1 MPGYFRVTSFGF
13 EAYCDALIARRSHIP
28 HEPAQALLL
37 SLVGTPTQVDA
48 IGASLYQGR
57 PLSLIHQTNG
67 ERFSL
72 TLGENFTTS
81 SITQKTDN
89 LIHKIIRSAKHFNR
103 KASWLDEKILYGTVY
118 GTDLEVVK
126 QRAFLLVDSQ
136 TNTPLL
142 PQWIDWLWDEVFHP
156 EKLYSFGNENF
167 RETWNISWP
176 EAIDFEAMVL
186 ESVKAGYLT
195 DGVAS
200 ARVIS
205 LPPVV
210 SDAEPVKVEPKVIAI
225 GDFLNDWGEQ
235 LKAKVVDG
243 MTPVYTPK
251 QEDDW
256 DKAARVK
263 LEGLLRK
270 SFSGQTIRGVL
281 PVAKALF
288 QKNDKGAFNVG
299 VMGTGKT
306 QMALAVAYLIP
317 KKAKRIIVMCP
328 GHLVQKWIREA
339 KAVLPDVT
347 CYNLNG
353 PSMAL
358 LLAHKQI
365 PKKPQGIEVW
375 VIGKERAKLHY
386 QRKIATYRRKG
397 KECCPECGR
406 TVEYDDNDPAP
417 NCKNNDGLGGCGNPL
432 WGADHTKYRR
442 YAKADFIKR
451 HFPNNFFDLVV
462 LDEIHELSNESAQ
475 GQAMAS
481 LVTKSKQILALTGTL
496 MGGYSRNLFYLLYRM
511 FPRQMKESGFEYGR
525 TLQFAKRYGIVET
538 TFTEKKEDTNVN
550 TASIGRKGSKPSV
563 KEAPGVS
570 PALLPDLLLEH
581 SVFVR
586 LSDVA
591 DQLPEYDEIVT
602 SVTMAPEQERAYNDL
617 SDTLVKA
624 CKAAL
629 AKGDMRLLGKMLQS
643 LLAYPDGCRKE
654 EIVTLVTNGREEVVA
669 HAPGLDCKLLPKE
682 ERLLEI
688 LETEKKQGRRVAI
701 FLEHTGTRDLI
712 PTLSSKLLA
721 KGFTPLILR
730 SEAVPAEKREG
741 WLQGKMFT
749 GAYDCLICN
758 PNLVKTGLDLL
769 DFPTIVF
776 FQCGYSVYTLRQASR
791 RSWRIGQGLPV
802 RVFYLTYES
811 CMQDKALSLM
821 AQKMETSLAVEG
833 ELSDK
838 GLAALAESEN
848 SILYELAKSL
858 TRNTRT
864 KSVKDAWA
872 DYRQKEMAATLA
884 LDDEPVVTRE
894 ETTVTTTT
902 TLTSPNGTKAQV
914 QTQYVVRGKV
924 HIVPEGAIA
933 FVNGHRFVFRA
944 GVIYWNNLKV
954 GQYDRKG
961 EGNIKNKPIR
971 VFRPENEEHYVL
983 AELKAA

>member
-1 MPGYFRVTSFGF
+1 MPGYFKVKSQGF
-13 EAYCDALIARRSHIP
+13 EAYCDALIARHTP
-28 HEPAQALLL
+28 HEPSQAFLV
-37 SLVGTPTQVDA
+37 SLVGTPTQIDA
-48 IGASLYQGR
+48 VGASLYQGK
-57 PLSLIHQTNG
+57 PLGLVHQTSG
-67 ERFSL
+67 EHFDL
-72 TLGENFTTS
+72 TLGQNFTSS
-81 SITQKTDN
+81 SITRKIDN
-89 LIHKIIRSAKHFNR
+89 LIHKVIRSAKHFDR
-103 KASWLDEKILYGTVY
+103 KASWLDEKVLYGTVY
-118 GTDLEVVK
+118 GTDLEAVK
-126 QRAFLLVDSQ
+126 QRAFLLADSQ

-142 PQWIDWLWDEVFHP
+142 PQWIDWLWDEVLHP
-156 EKLYSFGNENF
+156 EQLYTFGNENF
-167 RETWNISWP
+167 REAWNISWP
-176 EAIDFEAMVL
+176 EEVDFEAMVL
-186 ESVKAGYLT
+186 EGVKAGYLT
-195 DGVAS
+195 DGVS
-200 ARVIS
+200 PARVYS
-205 LPPVV
+205 LPPELE
-210 SDAEPVKVEPKVIAI
+210 AEPVKVEPTEISI
-225 GDFLNDWGEQ
+225 GDFLNDWGDQ

-243 MTPVYTPK
+243 MEPVYTPK
-251 QEDDW
+251 NEDDW
-256 DKAARVK
+256 DQAARVK
-263 LEGLLRK
+263 LDGLLRK

-281 PVAKALF
+281 PIAKALF
-288 QKNDKGAFNVG
+288 LENDKGAFNVG

-306 QMALAVAYLIP
+306 QMALAVAHLIP

-339 KAVLPDVT
+339 KAILPDIT

-353 PSMAL
+353 PNMDL
-358 LLAHKQI
+358 LLAHKQK
-365 PKKPQGIEVW
+365 PKKPQGVEVW

-386 QRKIATYRRKG
+386 QRKVGLYLRKG

-406 TVEYDDNDPAP
+406 TVEYDENDPAP
-417 NCKNNDGLGGCGNPL
+417 TCKNDDGLGGCGKPL

-442 YAKADFIKR
+442 YAKAEFIKR
-451 HFPNNFFDLVV
+451 YFPNKFFDLVI

-475 GQAMAS
+475 GQAMAA
-481 LVTKSKQILALTGTL
+481 LVAKSNQILALTGTL

-538 TFTEKKEDTNVN
+538 TFTEKKEDACANS
-550 TASIGRKGSKPSV
+550 ASIGRKGSKPTT
-563 KEAPGVS
+563 KEVPGIS

-591 DQLPEYDEIVT
+591 DQLPEYDEIVS
-602 SVTMAPEQERAYNDL
+602 SVPMAPEQERAYNDL
-617 SDTLVKA
+617 SDTLGKA
-624 CKAAL
+624 CKEAL
-629 AKGDMRLLGKMLQS
+629 SRGDMRLMGKMLQS
-643 LLAYPDGCRKE
+643 LLAYPDGCRRE
-654 EIVTLVTNGREEVVA
+654 EIVTLETNGREEVVA
-669 HAPGLDCKLLPKE
+669 QAPGLDFKLLPKE

-688 LETEKKQGRRVAI
+688 LETEKKQGRKVAI

-721 KGFTPLILR
+721 KGHTPLILR

-741 WLQGKMFT
+741 WLQAKIST

-791 RSWRIGQGLPV
+791 RSWRIGQDLPV

-858 TRNTRT
+858 TGNTRT

-872 DYRQKEMAATLA
+872 DYRQKEMSATLA
-884 LDDEPVVTRE
+884 LDDEPVVTQE

-902 TLTSPNGTKAQV
+902 TLTSPNGNKAQV

-924 HIVPEGAIA
+924 HVVPEGAIA
-933 FVNGHRFVFRA
+933 FVNGHRFVFKA
-944 GVIYWNNLKV
+944 GVIYWNNRKV

-961 EGNIKNKPIR
+961 EGNINSKPIR
-971 VFRPENEEHYVL
+971 LFRPENEEHYVL
-983 AELKAA
+983 AELRAA